1 MNVTLNTV
9 PPGWS
14 IAFAGKTWT
23 VLEHDEDLC
32 ACLCLCD
39 SIVGYMPFDKYD
51 RNNFLVSTC
60 YQEFLRNPE
69 DRNDFPISA
78 TAAEVSSYLP
88 SSPIDLT
95 AASGA
100 KIYGAPT
107 VTALFLLTLAQYRH
121 HKDIIP
127 GADRPWWLATA
138 AIPTEDAV
146 SSVEGHRVCTVSS
159 DGRASADY
167 AKATLGIRPACWLR
181 EYAEVTLTGS
191 RMKETASPPASGPL
205 GHVKMLDDVE
215 HYIGGGLL
223 SVETILFNSNH
234 IPPEEALRLVR
245 AGEYS
250 PYVLAIPKEQFYGL
264 FKDQPVKAS
273 ERFQKFEAGRSGT

>member
-69 DRNDFPISA
+69 DRNGFPISA

-159 DGRASADY
+159 DGRASTDY

-191 RMKETASPPASGPL
+191 PMKETASPPTSGPL

-273 ERFQKFEAGRSGT
+273 ERLQKFEAGRSGT